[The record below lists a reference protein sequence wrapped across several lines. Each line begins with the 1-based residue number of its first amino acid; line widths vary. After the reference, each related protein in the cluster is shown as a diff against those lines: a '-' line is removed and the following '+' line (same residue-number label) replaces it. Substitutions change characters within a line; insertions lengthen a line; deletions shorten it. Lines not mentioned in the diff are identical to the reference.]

1 MPTIDTFGM
10 PAPSAHAKCP
20 VCGVGALV
28 RKFDMQHGH
37 LNRIACPV
45 ASCAYDVSDRE
56 FQSTL
61 TEVMPVNCP
70 DCGQPLVRC
79 TKDIDSKF
87 MGWVKCSNAGCANE
101 SSFADFKA
109 ASH

>member
-1 MPTIDTFGM
+1 MPTLETFGM
-10 PAPSAHAKCP
+10 PTRTINKKCS
-20 VCGVGALV
+20 VCGVGDLV
-28 RKFDMQHGH
+28 MKFDMVNGH
-37 LNRIACPV
+37 MNRVVCPV

-56 FQSTL
+56 FRAGL

-87 MGWVKCSNAGCANE
+87 MGWVKCSNVGCANE